1 MTIGKKKVGVESFV
15 IPQRFRV
22 VSLTIVF
29 RLYSYV
35 GVILRLQLLH
45 LRRLRVLRLQL
56 LRRLAMLE
64 L

>member
-1 MTIGKKKVGVESFV
+1 MTIGKKKVGFESFV

-29 RLYSYV
+29 RLFSYL
-35 GVILRLQLLH
+35 GVILHLQLLH
-45 LRRLRVLRLQL
+45 LQLLHLQL

>member
-15 IPQRFRV
+15 NPQRFRV

-29 RLYSYV
+29 RLYSYL
-35 GVILRLQLLH
+35 GVILRLQLH
-45 LRRLRVLRLQL
+45 HLRLQL
-56 LRRLAMLE
+56 LRLLAMLE